1 MQAYSQGEPFDDLT
15 LPGSIKEKQS
25 MTQGDVESVLVPNE
39 SNFLRI
45 FSVAKQSKLPKMIQ
59 LVSANLRRF
68 GLKGAELS
76 KTGSA
81 LDGDNTE

>member
-1 MQAYSQGEPFDDLT
+1 MQAYSQGEPFHDLT

-45 FSVAKQSKLPKMIQ
+45 FSAAKQSKVPKMIQ
-59 LVSANLRRF
+59 PVSANLSRF
-68 GLKGAELS
+68 GLKGSELS